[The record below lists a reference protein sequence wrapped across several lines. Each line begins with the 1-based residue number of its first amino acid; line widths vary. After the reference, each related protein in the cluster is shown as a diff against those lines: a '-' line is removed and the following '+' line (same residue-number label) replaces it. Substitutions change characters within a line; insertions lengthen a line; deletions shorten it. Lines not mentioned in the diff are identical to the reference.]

1 MIEGVEI
8 NFYLEDGHDVS
19 LPLTP
24 TQTLIVLRAL
34 GLKVKNLNE
43 NQVEINSFGDEM
55 LKEYILPKIP
65 NYVEIEQD

>member
-8 NFYLEDGHDVS
+8 NFYLKDGYDVS

-24 TQTLIVLRAL
+24 TQTLIVLKAL
-34 GLKVKNLNE
+34 GLKVKSINE
-43 NQVEINSFGDEM
+43 NQVEINSFGDET

-65 NYVEIEQD
+65 NYMEQE